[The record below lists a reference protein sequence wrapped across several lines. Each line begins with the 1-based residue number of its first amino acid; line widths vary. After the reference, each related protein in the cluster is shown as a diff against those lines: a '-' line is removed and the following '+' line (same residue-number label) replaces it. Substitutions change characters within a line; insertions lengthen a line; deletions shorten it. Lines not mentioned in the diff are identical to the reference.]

1 MSEDFHEIESEIR
14 YLTNAEGGRRIG
26 VMSGYRGQF
35 HYEGDD
41 QAWDGTQFFPD
52 LPDGVMVELGIP
64 VRALVRFVHERWEQI
79 HSKRITIGMDFEIR
93 EGARVVGRGTVTKL
107 EKSL

>member
-1 MSEDFHEIESEIR
+1 MQMSEGLHEIESEIR
-14 YLTNAEGGRRIG
+14 YLTTDEGGRKTG

-52 LPDGVMVELGIP
+52 LPDGVMVDLGTP
-64 VRALVRFVHERWEQI
+64 VRALVRFVQERWEQA
-79 HSKRITIGMDFEIR
+79 HSKRIKIGMPFEIR
-93 EGARVVGRGTVTKL
+93 EGARIVGRGTVTKL
-107 EKSL
+107 D